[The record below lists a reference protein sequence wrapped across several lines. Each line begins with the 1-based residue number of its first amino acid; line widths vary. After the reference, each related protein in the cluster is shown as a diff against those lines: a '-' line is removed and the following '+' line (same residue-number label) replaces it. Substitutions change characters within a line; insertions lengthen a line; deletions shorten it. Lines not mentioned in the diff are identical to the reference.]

1 MHFIS
6 LLSYIFMVMFVSLSA
21 QAQTQHLTG
30 LEIEDLFKKTEEL
43 YTKAELD
50 VDEIIR
56 LTKRHTV
63 EGAVFK
69 REMKSNKG
77 ERIITRIRT
86 REEDLA
92 DIKAKSG
99 MLYDVSLR
107 RTITDIKYAEDKI
120 SATVEY
126 TALFISMAKLS
137 EQVKQKPEYAGM
149 DVLPIKSLSTC
160 SEKFKLI
167 DEVLKSLGAD
177 CKTEILY
184 GKARAIK

>member
-1 MHFIS
+1 MRFIG

-43 YTKAELD
+43 YTKTELD

-63 EGAVFK
+63 EGAIFK

-77 ERIITRIRT
+77 ERIIIIMRT
-86 REEDLA
+86 REEALA

-99 MLYDVSLR
+99 RLFDVSLR

-167 DEVLKSLGAD
+167 DDILKSLGAD
-177 CKTEILY
+177 CKTEVIY